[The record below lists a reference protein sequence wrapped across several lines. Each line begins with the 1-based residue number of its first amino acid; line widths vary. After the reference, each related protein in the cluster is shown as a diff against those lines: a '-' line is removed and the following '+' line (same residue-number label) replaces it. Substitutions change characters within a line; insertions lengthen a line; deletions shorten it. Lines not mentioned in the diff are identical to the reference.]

1 MRATKHSD
9 AQRTFSISFLFVI
22 SKRSGSLAEVE
33 RYDFLGPK
41 EEEGKQWAKK
51 THKKTF
57 YKNMEP

>member
-33 RYDFLGPK
+33 RYDFLDPKKKRVNNGPK
-41 EEEGKQWAKK
+41 KPTKI
-51 THKKTF
+51 TF